1 MNTITKRN
9 GSLPTLLSDF
19 FSPATVLGR
28 DFFDMDPEF
37 FPSRLGMNL
46 PSANITET
54 PREFKLELA
63 APGLERK
70 DFDIEVNNIIL
81 TISAEKEEERKEEK
95 SGYSRKEYSFNSF
108 SRSFT
113 LPENIKE
120 GNIDAKYDN
129 GVLRIILP
137 KMKETLVKTSHKITV
152 S

>member
-28 DFFDMDPEF
+28 DFFDMDPDL

-46 PSANITET
+46 PTANITET
-54 PREFKLELA
+54 PKEYRLELA

-70 DFDIEVNNIIL
+70 DFDIEVNNKVL
-81 TISAEKEEERKEEK
+81 TISAEKEEVKNEEK
-95 SGYSRKEYSFNSF
+95 GEYSRKEYSFNSF

-113 LPENIKE
+113 LPENVKE
-120 GNIDAKYDN
+120 GNIDAKYEN
-129 GVLRIILP
+129 GVLKLILP
-137 KMKETLVKTSHKITV
+137 KMRETQVETSHKIAV